1 MKKVLILSGSPRK
14 GGNSDI
20 LCDEFAKGAIE
31 AGNEVEK
38 VRVTEKKISP
48 CTGCYYCRT
57 HGGKCAF
64 NDDMGELL
72 QKIIDCDVLVLS
84 SPVYFYSICAQLK
97 AVIDRTVARWTEI
110 GNKDLFYIMT
120 AAEEEEDTMDG
131 TLACF
136 RGFAKCIDGYEEK
149 GVLYGKGV
157 HEKGEVKNRSELM
170 TIAYEMGN
178 SIIE

>member
-20 LCDEFAKGAIE
+20 LCDEFMRGAIE

-38 VRVTEKKISP
+38 IRVTEKKIAP
-48 CTGCYYCRT
+48 CTGCYFCRNS
-57 HGGKCAF
+57 GGRCAL
-64 NDDMGELL
+64 NDDMTEVL

-110 GNKDLFYIMT
+110 ANKELFYIAT
-120 AAEEEEDTMDG
+120 AAEEDEDTLDT

-136 RGFAKCIDGYEEK
+136 HGFAKCIDGYEEK
-149 GVLYGKGV
+149 GILYGKGV
-157 HEKGEVKNRSELM
+157 HEKGDVVNRQELM
-170 TIAYEMGN
+170 QIAREMGE
-178 SIIE
+178 SV